1 MTIANEF
8 TMEETQDSRVVLLMM
23 ITNRTWSMRAKESEI
38 ALKTLRMRLSVP
50 LKGKTEVQ

>member
-23 ITNRTWSMRAKESEI
+23 ITNRTWSMRAKESEM